1 MNWWL
6 PGGGEAVPQSLSMT
20 PQQPVKHAREDP
32 IQPQVIH
39 VTDAPDSL
47 KDSTHIGTH
56 NVYHLMK
63 NQVIID

>member
-1 MNWWL
+1 
-6 PGGGEAVPQSLSMT
+6 MT

-47 KDSTHIGTH
+47 KDSTHIGAH
-56 NVYHLMK
+56 DVYHLMK
-63 NQVIID
+63 NKLSLINFIIPTIFCNTISYKV